1 MCTWP
6 FKYSFLCFICVLCP
20 LCVLCAI
27 CVFVLYVLYV
37 CALQIY
43 ENYKIALNKNT
54 FKKMNSLNCLE
65 NTVLCNSLIL
75 LMCCSNLF
83 ASSRCRFLFLVS
95 PSIIN
100 ITTTLIKCTYAWSCY
115 THNYCYNWN
124 YWGIITNDKLIISYN
139 CFRAH
144 AYDFAIIW
152 VLFEN

>member
-1 MCTWP
+1 MCVHDLLNIR
-6 FKYSFLCFICVLCP
+6 FCALYVLCP

-75 LMCCSNLF
+75 L
-83 ASSRCRFLFLVS
+83 
-95 PSIIN
+95 
-100 ITTTLIKCTYAWSCY
+100 
-115 THNYCYNWN
+115 
-124 YWGIITNDKLIISYN
+124 
-139 CFRAH
+139 
-144 AYDFAIIW
+144 
-152 VLFEN
+152 